1 MRLSFFNRPLNWS
14 RRLALAT
21 AGLLLFFV
29 YVAIIGVRIDASA
42 LRPVV
47 AGILSDKL
55 SRAVHLD
62 GVVQLEISLRPALLV
77 RQVRIVQARNF
88 GDGDFLQV
96 GEMRM
101 ALDLLPLLNKR
112 LRADELAG
120 RDVKLVLKQHADGS
134 NNWTFK
140 TDTAAPVADDAAV
153 DLKQAARIDIRKI
166 TLNNINVEYR
176 GLNDKPQYF
185 TLDKLNAA
193 IPAGGPM
200 HLHAE
205 GRVEQTLGYK
215 LALEGGSLSALA
227 AGKAPWPL
235 SLKLE
240 FLGSTLNGIG
250 TLETGRSTLRF
261 GLGTPDLAKFGRLLD
276 IRLPD
281 AGAAG
286 VGGLLRV
293 EPGVFQLSDLSG
305 ALGKTT
311 LTGALAID
319 LRNERPKLAGSLSIP
334 TLDLRPF
341 LGQED
346 EDEEPPAN
354 LRELYK
360 SLARA
365 HFDLTALNEYDI
377 DVGLKVDQ
385 WLSLPGD
392 MRDAALQLKLE
403 QGKLSLPLQATV
415 AGVPLKGGVFADAAI
430 ATPSFRLE
438 FGAEKADIG
447 GLAQLLTGAQGIE
460 GKLGKLK
467 LQLDSSGKNGQ
478 ALMEALAVNL
488 ELSGSRLSYGNVAGG
503 KPVGFTLDKFKLS
516 LPANQPLKGS
526 LKGSL
531 LGQPLDAQ
539 LSGGALAASMASGK
553 TPIEFIARSQGVMA
567 RVAGTF
573 SADTLADLVFSVGA
587 AKSGEVAAWFG
598 LKPDAAV
605 PLALA
610 GHVTMKAADW
620 HLSNLVFQLGQSVV
634 YADIAS
640 SGPAGRAVLR
650 ARVDVT
656 RIDSTELDSL
666 RPVVVNTER
675 SAQGPVLDI
684 PILPQQIVLRDADIS
699 VHVAS
704 VEGTKLK
711 VRDLSFDGHIREG
724 FMQTSPFHANLA
736 DTDFDGAV
744 MLDLRGQLPR
754 IQLWMSATEVNAG
767 RILQQLNLVQALD
780 ASIAHLG
787 LYLDSR
793 SSKLSGLIANA
804 SLSGQIDGGQV
815 VLRDANTGAAANIVV
830 SQGVLTAAPGERV
843 KLDVAGTLE
852 SLPVTIAV
860 RTAPAKDLVNPVLR
874 VPFEIAVEAA
884 ASRLSLS
891 GSLAR
896 DIVERDVEMA
906 LKASGQRF
914 DHLNKLLRVSL
925 PPWGPWSAAGQ
936 FRMSRSGYEVNQLK
950 LKVGSSEL
958 NGHGAFDTSGK
969 RPRLDV
975 ALAAP
980 LIQLEDFRTG
990 GWSATEN
997 QATVATVATA
1007 ATAKSK
1013 NTDPDALRQQASDAS
1028 DQVQGLLSPALLQ
1041 QLNATLNVE
1050 VERVLSGRDQLGSGS
1065 LQARVDNGRAEIGPV
1080 KILMPGGSAQGS
1092 LSYLPGERDVQ
1103 ASVKLDVDKF
1113 DYGVLARRIKPE
1125 SDMGGRFSVHVDVTS
1140 RAQRLSDILRHGSG
1154 QIDFAVWPENL
1165 KADVF
1170 DMWAVNVLVALLPTL
1185 DSDNV
1190 SKVNCAVGRF
1200 ALDNGQLNQQQLVID
1215 TSQMRVLGTSRASF
1229 VDETLQLRLQP
1240 QAKSAQFLS
1249 LAMPIE
1255 VRGSFQQFSVG
1266 PNPGDIFAT
1275 VVRMATSIF
1284 WVPVKKLFEEK
1295 VPVDGRDVCG
1305 VR

>member
-1 MRLSFFNRPLNWS
+1 MRLSFFTRPLNWP

-47 AGILSDKL
+47 ANILSDKL
-55 SRAVHLD
+55 GRAVYFD
-62 GVVQLEISLRPALLV
+62 GVVQLEVSLRPALLI
-77 RQVRIVQARNF
+77 RQVRIAQAKGF
-88 GDGDFLQV
+88 GDGDLLQV

-101 ALDLLPLLNKR
+101 ALDLLPLLHKR

-140 TDTAAPVADDAAV
+140 TDTAEPAADDATDDAAV

-166 TLNNINVEYR
+166 TLSSINVEYR
-176 GLNDKPQYF
+176 GINDKPQYF
-185 TLDKLNAA
+185 ALDKLNAA
-193 IPAGGPM
+193 IPAGESM

-240 FLGSTLNGIG
+240 FLGSTLNGTG
-250 TLETGRSTLRF
+250 TLEAGRSTLRF

-276 IRLPD
+276 ISLPN

-286 VGGLLRV
+286 IGGLLRV
-293 EPGVFQLSDLSG
+293 EPGVIQLSELSG

-319 LRNERPKLAGSLSIP
+319 LRNERPKLAGSLSLP

-346 EDEEPPAN
+346 DDEEPPAN

-365 HFDLTALNEYDI
+365 RFDLSALNEYDL
-377 DVGLKVDQ
+377 DVGLKVGQ

-403 QGKLSLPLQATV
+403 RGKLSLPLQATV

-447 GLAQLLTGAQGIE
+447 GLAQLLTGVQGIE
-460 GKLGKLK
+460 GKLGRLK
-467 LQLDSSGKNGQ
+467 LQLDSSGKHGQ

-488 ELSGSRLSYGNVAGG
+488 ELTGSRLSYGNVAGG

-516 LPANQPLKGS
+516 LPANQPLRGS

-531 LGQPLDAQ
+531 LGQPLDAE
-539 LSGGALAASMASGK
+539 LSGGVLAASMESGK
-553 TPIEFIARSQGVMA
+553 MPIEFNARSQGVMA

-610 GHVTMKAADW
+610 GHVTMKEDDW

-634 YADIAS
+634 YADVAS

-656 RIDSTELDSL
+656 RIDSAELDSL
-666 RPVVVNTER
+666 RPVAVKSEK
-675 SAQGPVLDI
+675 SKQGPVLDI
-684 PILPQQIVLRDADIS
+684 PILPQQIVLSDADIS
-699 VHVAS
+699 VHVGS
-704 VEGTKLK
+704 IDGVKLK
-711 VRDLSFDGHIREG
+711 VRDLSFDGRIREG

-736 DTDFDGAV
+736 DTKFEGAL
-744 MLDLRGQLPR
+744 MLDLRDQLPR
-754 IQLWMSATEVNAG
+754 IQLWLSAADVNAG
-767 RILQQLNLVQALD
+767 SILQQLNLVQTLD
-780 ASIAHLG
+780 ASIARLG

-804 SLSGQIDGGQV
+804 SLSGQIDGGRV
-815 VLRDANTGAAANIVV
+815 VLRDANTGAAASIVV
-830 SQGVLTAAPGERV
+830 TQGVLTAEPAERV

-852 SLPVTIAV
+852 SLPVTIAI

-874 VPFEIAVEAA
+874 VPFEIAVDAA
-884 ASRLSLS
+884 ESRLSLS

-896 DIVERDVEMA
+896 DIAERDVELA

-936 FRMSRSGYEVNQLK
+936 FRMSRNGYEVKQLK
-950 LKVGSSEL
+950 LQVGSSEL

-990 GWSATEN
+990 SWSATES
-997 QATVATVATA
+997 QAAPVTVKTKEV
-1007 ATAKSK
+1007 
-1013 NTDPDALRQQASDAS
+1013 DPDALRKQASDAS
-1028 DQVQGLLSPALLQ
+1028 DQVQGLLSPGLLQ
-1041 QLNATLNVE
+1041 QLNATLNVA

-1065 LQARVDNGRAEIGPV
+1065 LQARLENGRAEIGPV
-1080 KILMPGGSAQGS
+1080 KIAMPGGSAQGS
-1092 LSYLPGERDVQ
+1092 LSYVPGERDVQ
-1103 ASVKLDVDKF
+1103 AALKLDVDKF

-1125 SDMGGRFSVHVDVTS
+1125 SDMGGRFSVHVDVNS
-1140 RAQRLSDILRHGSG
+1140 RAQRLSEILRHGSG
-1154 QIDFAVWPENL
+1154 QIDFSVWPENL

-1185 DSDNV
+1185 DPDNV

-1200 ALDNGQLNQQQLVID
+1200 KLDNGKLNQQQLVID
-1215 TSQMRVLGTSRASF
+1215 TSQMRVMGTSSASF
-1229 VDETLQLRLQP
+1229 ADETLQLRLQP

-1249 LAMPIE
+1249 LAIPIE
-1255 VRGSFQQFSVG
+1255 VRGTFTEFSVG

-1275 VVRMATSIF
+1275 MVRMATSIF
-1284 WVPVKKLFEEK
+1284 WVPVKKLFEDK

-1305 VR
+1305 AR

>member
-1 MRLSFFNRPLNWS
+1 MRLSFFTRPLNWP
-14 RRLALAT
+14 RRFALAT
-21 AGLLLFFV
+21 AGLLLFLV
-29 YVAIIGVRIDASA
+29 YVAIIGVRIDASVF
-42 LRPVV
+42 RPVV

-55 SRAVHLD
+55 GRAVHLD
-62 GVVQLEISLRPALLV
+62 GVVQLEVSLRPALLI
-77 RQVRIVQARNF
+77 RQVRIAQAKGF
-88 GDGDFLQV
+88 GDGDLLQV

-101 ALDLLPLLNKR
+101 ALDLLPLLHKR

-140 TDTAAPVADDAAV
+140 TDTTVPAAEDDADNAAV

-166 TLNNINVEYR
+166 ALNNINVEYR
-176 GLNDKPQYF
+176 GINDKPQYF
-185 TLDKLNAA
+185 ALDKLDAA
-193 IPAGGPM
+193 IPAGESM

-215 LALEGGSLSALA
+215 IVLEGGSLAALA

-250 TLETGRSTLRF
+250 TLEAGRSTLRF

-276 IRLPD
+276 ISLPD

-293 EPGVFQLSDLSG
+293 EPGVIQLSELSG

-319 LRNERPKLAGSLSIP
+319 LRNERPKLAGSLSLP

-346 EDEEPPAN
+346 DDEEPPAN

-365 HFDLTALNEYDI
+365 RFDLNALNEYDI
-377 DVGLKVDQ
+377 DVGLKVGQ

-403 QGKLSLPLQATV
+403 RGKLSLPLQATV

-430 ATPSFRLE
+430 AMPSFRLE

-447 GLAQLLTGAQGIE
+447 GLAQLLTGVQGIE
-460 GKLGKLK
+460 GKLGRLK
-467 LQLDSSGKNGQ
+467 LRLDSSGKHGQ

-488 ELSGSRLSYGNVAGG
+488 ELTGSRLSYGNVAGG

-516 LPANQPLKGS
+516 LPANQPLRGS

-531 LGQPLDAQ
+531 LGQPLDAE
-539 LSGGALAASMASGK
+539 LSGGVLAASMESGK
-553 TPIEFIARSQGVMA
+553 TPIEFNARSQGVMA

-610 GHVTMKAADW
+610 GHVTMKEADW

-634 YADIAS
+634 YADVAS

-656 RIDSTELDSL
+656 RLDSAELDSL
-666 RPVVVNTER
+666 RPVAVSTEK
-675 SAQGPVLDI
+675 SKQGPVLDI
-684 PILPQQIVLRDADIS
+684 PILPQQIVLSDADIS

-704 VEGTKLK
+704 VDGVKLK
-711 VRDLSFDGHIREG
+711 VRDLSFDGRIREG

-736 DTDFDGAV
+736 DTNFEGAL
-744 MLDLRGQLPR
+744 MLDLRDQLPR
-754 IQLWMSATEVNAG
+754 IQLWLSAADVNAG
-767 RILQQLNLVQALD
+767 SILQQLNLVQSLE
-780 ASIAHLG
+780 ASIERLG

-804 SLSGQIDGGQV
+804 SLSGQIDGGRV
-815 VLRDANTGAAANIVV
+815 VLRDANTGAAASIVV
-830 SQGVLTAAPGERV
+830 NQGVLTAAPAERV

-852 SLPVTIAV
+852 SLPVTIAI

-884 ASRLSLS
+884 ESRLSLS

-896 DIVERDVEMA
+896 DIDERDVELA
-906 LKASGQRF
+906 LKAGGQRF

-936 FRMSRSGYEVNQLK
+936 FRMSRNGYEVNQLK
-950 LKVGSSEL
+950 LQIGSSEL
-958 NGHGAFDTSGK
+958 NGHGAFDTIGK

-975 ALAAP
+975 TLAAP

-990 GWSATEN
+990 SWSATES
-997 QATVATVATA
+997 QTTA
-1007 ATAKSK
+1007 IKAKDV
-1013 NTDPDALRQQASDAS
+1013 DPDVLRKQASDAS

-1080 KILMPGGSAQGS
+1080 KIAMPGGSAQGS
-1092 LSYLPGERDVQ
+1092 LSYVPGERDVQ
-1103 ASVKLDVDKF
+1103 AALKLDVDKF

-1125 SDMGGRFSVHVDVTS
+1125 SDMGGRFSVHVDVNS
-1140 RAQRLSDILRHGSG
+1140 RAQRLSEILRHGSG
-1154 QIDFAVWPENL
+1154 QIDFSVWPKNL

-1185 DSDNV
+1185 DPDNV

-1200 ALDNGQLNQQQLVID
+1200 KLDNGKLNQQQLVID
-1215 TSQMRVLGTSRASF
+1215 TSQMRVQGTSRASF

-1249 LAMPIE
+1249 LAIPIE
-1255 VRGSFQQFSVG
+1255 VRGTFKQFSVG
-1266 PNPGDIFAT
+1266 PNSGDILAT

-1284 WVPVKKLFEEK
+1284 WVPVKKLFEDK

-1305 VR
+1305 MR

>member
-1 MRLSFFNRPLNWS
+1 MRLSLFPRPLNWP
-14 RRLALAT
+14 RRLALAIF
-21 AGLLLFFV
+21 GLVFGLVLLLA
-29 YVAIIGVRIDASA
+29 YVALIGVRIDASP
-42 LRPVV
+42 LRPMV

-55 SRAVHLD
+55 GRAVYFD
-62 GVVQLEISLRPALLV
+62 GVVKLEVSLRPALLV
-77 RQVRIVQARNF
+77 RQVRIAQAEGF
-88 GDGDFLQV
+88 GNGDFLQV
-96 GEMRM
+96 GEMRI
-101 ALDLLPLLNKR
+101 ALDLLPLLSKR

-140 TDTAAPVADDAAV
+140 SDTSAPVADDSAV
-153 DLKQAARIDIRKI
+153 DLTQAARIDIRKI
-166 TLNNINVEYR
+166 TLSSVNVEYR
-176 GLNDKPQYF
+176 GINDKPQYF
-185 TLDKLNAA
+185 ALDKLDAA
-193 IPAGGPM
+193 VPAGSAM

-227 AGKAPWPL
+227 SGKAPWPL
-235 SLKLE
+235 TLKLE

-250 TLETGRSTLRF
+250 SLEAGRSTLRF
-261 GLGTPDLAKFGRLLD
+261 GLGTPDLAKFGRLLA
-276 IRLPD
+276 ISLPD

-286 VGGLLRV
+286 VGGLLSV
-293 EPGVFQLSDLSG
+293 EPGMIRLSELSG

-319 LRNERPKLAGSLSIP
+319 LRNERPQLAGSLSLP

-346 EDEEPPAN
+346 DDEPPAN

-365 HFDLTALNEYDI
+365 RLDLSALNDYDI
-377 DVGLKVDQ
+377 DVGLKVGQ

-403 QGKLSLPLQATV
+403 RGKLSLPLQATV
-415 AGVPLKGGVFADAAI
+415 AGVTLTGGVFADASI
-430 ATPSFRLE
+430 ATPGFKLE
-438 FGAEKADIG
+438 FGTEKADIG
-447 GLAQLLTGAQGIE
+447 GLAQLLTGVQGIE

-467 LQLDSSGKNGQ
+467 LQLNSSGKDGQ

-488 ELSGSRLSYGNVAGG
+488 ELSGSRLSYGNVAGS
-503 KPVGFTLDKFKLS
+503 KPVGFTLDKFTLS
-516 LPANQPLKGS
+516 LPARQPLKGS

-531 LGQPLDAQ
+531 LGQPLDAS
-539 LSGGALAASMASGK
+539 LSGGALAASMASES
-553 TPIEFIARSQGVMA
+553 TPIEFIARSRGVTA
-567 RVAGTF
+567 RLAGSFGT
-573 SADTLADLVFSVGA
+573 DTLADLVFSVGA

-598 LKPDAAV
+598 LKPDATV

-610 GHVTMKAADW
+610 GHMTMKANDW

-634 YADIAS
+634 YADVAS
-640 SGPAGRAVLR
+640 RGPAGRAVLR

-656 RIDSTELDSL
+656 RINSTELDSL
-666 RPVVVNTER
+666 RPVALKPEKST
-675 SAQGPVLDI
+675 QGPVLDI
-684 PILPQQIVLRDADIS
+684 PILPQQLVLSDADLS

-704 VEGTKLK
+704 VDGVKIK
-711 VRDLSFDGHIREG
+711 VRDLSFEGRIRDG

-736 DTDFDGAV
+736 DTNFDGAI
-744 MLDLRGQLPR
+744 MLDLRDQLPR
-754 IQLWMSATEVNAG
+754 IQLWLSADELNAG
-767 RILQQLNLVQALD
+767 SILQQLNLVQTLD

-804 SLSGQIDGGQV
+804 SLSGQIDGGRV
-815 VLRDANTGAAANIVV
+815 VLRDANTGGTASIAI

-843 KLDVAGTLE
+843 KLDIAGAMD
-852 SLPVTIAV
+852 SLPVTIAI
-860 RTAPAKDLVNPVLR
+860 RSAPARDLVNPDLR
-874 VPFEIAVEAA
+874 VPFEMIAEAA
-884 ASRLSLS
+884 ESRLSLS

-896 DIVERDVEMA
+896 DIAERDLELA
-906 LKASGQRF
+906 LKVSGQRF

-936 FRMSRSGYEVNQLK
+936 FRMTRRGYEVAQLK
-950 LKVGSSEL
+950 LQVGSSEL
-958 NGHGAFDTSGK
+958 NGHGAFDTTGK

-975 ALAAP
+975 ALTAP
-980 LIQLEDFRTG
+980 LIQLEDFKIG
-990 GWSATEN
+990 GWSAMES
-997 QATVATVATA
+997 QPAPA
-1007 ATAKSK
+1007 A
-1013 NTDPDALRQQASDAS
+1013 DPEALRKQAIDAS

-1041 QLNATLNVE
+1041 QLNATLSVE
-1050 VERVLSGRDQLGSGS
+1050 VERVFSGRDQLGSGS

-1080 KILMPGGSAQGS
+1080 RIAMQGGTAQGS
-1092 LSYLPGERDVQ
+1092 LSYFPGERDVQ
-1103 ASVKLDVDKF
+1103 AGLKLDVDKF

-1125 SDMGGRFSVHVDVTS
+1125 SDMGGRFSVHVDVNS
-1140 RAQRLSDILRHGSG
+1140 RAQKLSEILRYGNG
-1154 QIDFAVWPENL
+1154 KIDFAVWPQNL

-1185 DSDNV
+1185 DPDNA

-1200 ALDNGQLNQQQLVID
+1200 TLTNGKLNQQQLVID
-1215 TSQMRVLGTSRASF
+1215 TSQMRVMGTASASF
-1229 VDETLQLRLQP
+1229 ADETLQLRLQP

-1249 LAMPIE
+1249 LAIPIE
-1255 VRGSFQQFSVG
+1255 VRGTFKQFSVG
-1266 PNPGDIFAT
+1266 PNPGDVFAT

-1284 WVPVKKLFEEK
+1284 WVPLKKLFEDK
-1295 VPVDGRDVCG
+1295 VPADGRDVCG
-1305 VR
+1305 VN

>member
-1 MRLSFFNRPLNWS
+1 MRLSFFTRPLNWP
-14 RRLALAT
+14 RRLVLA
-21 AGLLLFFV
+21 AAVLLLFLF

-55 SRAVHLD
+55 GRAVHLD
-62 GVVQLEISLRPALLV
+62 GVVQLEVSLRPSLLI
-77 RQVRIVQARNF
+77 RQVRIAQASGF
-88 GDGDFLQV
+88 GDGDLLQV
-96 GEMRM
+96 GELRM
-101 ALDLLPLLNKR
+101 ALDLLPLLHKR

-140 TDTAAPVADDAAV
+140 TDAAAPVDDDAAV
-153 DLKQAARIDIRKI
+153 DLKQAARIAIRKI
-166 TLNNINVEYR
+166 TLSSINVEYR
-176 GLNDKPQYF
+176 GINDKPQYF
-185 TLDKLNAA
+185 ALDKLDAA
-193 IPAGGPM
+193 IPAGGSM

-215 LALEGGSLSALA
+215 LALEGGSLAALA

-250 TLETGRSTLRF
+250 TLEAGRSTLRF

-276 IRLPD
+276 ISLPD

-286 VGGLLRV
+286 IGGLLRV
-293 EPGVFQLSDLSG
+293 EPGVIQLSELSG

-319 LRNERPKLAGSLSIP
+319 LRNEQPKLAGSLSLP

-346 EDEEPPAN
+346 DDEEPPAN

-365 HFDLTALNEYDI
+365 RFDLSALNEYDI
-377 DVGLKVDQ
+377 DVGLKVGQ

-403 QGKLSLPLQATV
+403 RGKLSLPLHATV

-430 ATPSFRLE
+430 AIPSFRLE

-460 GKLGKLK
+460 GKLGRLK
-467 LQLDSSGKNGQ
+467 LQLDSSGKHGQ

-488 ELSGSRLSYGNVAGG
+488 ELTGSRLSYGNVAGG

-516 LPANQPLKGS
+516 LPANQPLRGS

-531 LGQPLDAQ
+531 LGQPLDAE
-539 LSGGALAASMASGK
+539 LSGGVLAASMASGT
-553 TPIEFIARSQGVMA
+553 TPIEFNARSQGVMA

-610 GHVTMKAADW
+610 GHVTMKQADW

-634 YADIAS
+634 YADVAS

-650 ARVDVT
+650 AKVDVT
-656 RIDSTELDSL
+656 RIDSAELDSL
-666 RPVVVNTER
+666 RPVTVNPEK

-684 PILPQQIVLRDADIS
+684 PILPQQIVLSDADIS

-704 VEGTKLK
+704 VDGAKLK
-711 VRDLSFDGHIREG
+711 VRDLSFNGRIREG
-724 FMQTSPFHANLA
+724 FMQTSPFAANLA
-736 DTDFDGAV
+736 DTSFDGAI

-754 IQLWMSATEVNAG
+754 IQLWLSATDVNAG
-767 RILQQLNLVQALD
+767 NILQQLNLVQTLD

-787 LYLDSR
+787 LYLDSQ

-804 SLSGQIDGGQV
+804 SLSGEIDGGRL
-815 VLRDANTGAAANIVV
+815 VLRDANTGAAASIVV
-830 SQGVLTAAPGERV
+830 TQGVLTAAPAERV

-860 RTAPAKDLVNPVLR
+860 RSAPARDLVNPVLR
-874 VPFEIAVEAA
+874 VPFELTVEAA
-884 ASRLSLS
+884 ESRLSLS

-896 DIVERDVEMA
+896 DIAERDVELA

-936 FRMSRSGYEVNQLK
+936 FRMSRNGYAVKQLK
-950 LKVGSSEL
+950 LQVGSSEL
-958 NGHGAFDTSGK
+958 NGHGAFETIGK
-969 RPRLDV
+969 RPRLEV

-990 GWSATEN
+990 SWSATESHI
-997 QATVATVATA
+997 APTA
-1007 ATAKSK
+1007 PTAVKTK
-1013 NTDPDALRQQASDAS
+1013 DADQDALRKQASDAS

-1041 QLNATLNVE
+1041 QMNATLSVE

-1065 LQARVDNGRAEIGPV
+1065 LQARVENGRAEIGPV
-1080 KILMPGGSAQGS
+1080 KIAMPGGSAQGS
-1092 LSYLPGERDVQ
+1092 LSYVPGERDVQ
-1103 ASVKLDVDKF
+1103 ADLRLDVEKF

-1125 SDMGGRFSVHVDVTS
+1125 SDMGGRFSVHVDVSS
-1140 RAQRLSDILRHGSG
+1140 RAQRLSEILRHGSG

-1185 DSDNV
+1185 DPDNV

-1200 ALDNGQLNQQQLVID
+1200 SLDNGKLNQQQLVID
-1215 TSQMRVLGTSRASF
+1215 TSQMRVTGTSSASF

-1249 LAMPIE
+1249 LAIPIE
-1255 VRGSFQQFSVG
+1255 VRGTFKQFSVG

-1284 WVPVKKLFEEK
+1284 WVPFKKLFEDK
-1295 VPVDGRDVCG
+1295 VPVDGSDVCG